1 MVSRIIPEGKS
12 SSYIRLTNSA
22 NIGEIMAAYTI
33 ATHPVRDFDVGKL
46 PSTSSNQ
53 SEKKQ
58 VSEVLWSYGMQT
70 TPIW

>member
-1 MVSRIIPEGKS
+1 
-12 SSYIRLTNSA
+12 
-22 NIGEIMAAYTI
+22 MAAYTI

-53 SEKKQ
+53 SEKKR